1 MKKYASLLLSL
12 FLCATAASAQT
23 RHADLGLNGPWEYGI
38 DRNYTGTTLVPGIP
52 MDATHPAEGRLWY
65 RREIELPAGN
75 WNAAAL
81 ELKGARFRP
90 EVYIDGKLVSSQEGG
105 MIRSLHDLRHEAL
118 KPGNRITLEIS
129 LASLADVPPTDA
141 SFIPKVDQWRSN
153 CSSSLWDDVVLHLYT
168 NARTDRVLTDCDP
181 ETGHVKLRYRICG
194 TGAASAR
201 ITVTNGSGEL
211 LTRTGTALPGE
222 NEIAFDYRGL
232 LREWTPERP
241 VLYGL
246 RVELLDERG
255 ETLSDW
261 QQSLGLRRAAVAGKQ
276 FTLNGRPLKLRGGTV
291 VWHRWMRDAEG
302 REAGYDT
309 VWFRDNIVRRLK
321 EHGAN
326 LLRFHLGV
334 PPERL
339 LDLCDRYG
347 LAVQYEWNF
356 FHGMPASRES
366 LMEQY
371 PKWFDLAARH
381 PSVLLFHPYNET
393 EGEQLET
400 AWSALN
406 EIVRDYPPMILEDRD
421 VLHIHKY
428 WWSLFENLG
437 LYYDSSEQFPKAIMV
452 DEFGGNYLDGDG
464 EMGGYPSI
472 RESYMRFLG
481 RRHTAAERLHH
492 LDRSCGKVAE
502 YWRRIGAAGVAPF
515 TIASSYADGNHWFTG
530 PLRDGRPKNVWNALT
545 VLWSPQAVSMDI
557 WNCNFTPGQ
566 EIALPLH
573 FFNDTDRRST
583 LTARVEITD
592 AYSRRS
598 FAKTVECRVEPYD
611 KRIAECRIEMPATC
625 GDYILR
631 TTLLNPFEEVKYP
644 VVSEWDIRVLEAK
657 VPAPV
662 AEAVLYIPA
671 AETELLALAHRLGLR
686 TAADPAKADLLL
698 LGRASWEGL
707 DDCRPTIEKAVA
719 RGAGVVMLDIGE
731 RGLGQGYP
739 AEDGQLGPLQGVAR
753 VTDPKVTHYDLFGG
767 LSLTC
772 TEAAESESH
781 LHPDS
786 VHTELWRRLTPRH
799 TALWNGLRGGL
810 IVPAADFDVQ
820 GLSREAFS
828 AQWSRRGADVARMER
843 GNYYAYELCGFFA
856 FDSRP
861 DNKEVIRELRR
872 KAEFLVEDAP
882 ALAMSINP
890 KAPVRVTDL
899 GSGYRNSVR
908 GSASELVPLAAAG
921 KNLTRTPVLRIGFGD
936 GKGCLL
942 LSGLLTAGRL
952 DAARTPE
959 PGPFPVEYDEAAVQ
973 MVINLMENALE
984 NSPGG
989 TGGKRRLKNGLK
1001 RT

>member
-1 MKKYASLLLSL
+1 MKKYAPLLLL
-12 FLCATAASAQT
+12 FLFCTPAVPAQT
-23 RHADLGLNGPWEYGI
+23 RHADLSLNGPWEYGI
-38 DRNYTGTTLVPGIP
+38 DRKYTGTTTVPGVP
-52 MDATHPAEGRLWY
+52 MDATRPTEGRLWY
-65 RREIELPAGN
+65 RREVTLPAGS

-90 EVYIDGKLVSSQEGG
+90 EVYIDGERVSSQEGG

-129 LASLADVPPTDA
+129 LASLADVPPADA

-168 NARTDRVLTDCDP
+168 NACTDRVLTDCDP
-181 ETGHVKLRYRICG
+181 EAGQVTLRYRIRG

-201 ITVTNGSGEL
+201 ITVTDGPKEL

-222 NEIAFDYRGL
+222 NEITFGYRRL
-232 LREWTPERP
+232 LREWSPERP
-241 VLYGL
+241 ALYRL

-255 ETLSDW
+255 EVLSAW
-261 QQSLGLRRAAVAGKQ
+261 NQSLGLRRTAIAGKQ

-302 REAGYDT
+302 CEVGYDT

-381 PSVLLFHPYNET
+381 PSVLLCHPYNET

-406 EIVRDYPPMILEDRD
+406 EIVPDYPSMLLEDRD

-437 LYYDSSEQFPKAIMV
+437 LYYDSAEQFPKAIMV
-452 DEFGGNYLDGDG
+452 DEFGGNYLDGNG

-557 WNCNFTPGQ
+557 WDCNFTPGQ
-566 EIALPLH
+566 EIGLPLH

-583 LTARVEITD
+583 LTACVEITD
-592 AYSRRS
+592 AFSRRS
-598 FAKTVECRVEPYD
+598 LAKTIECRVEPYD
-611 KRIAECRIEMPATC
+611 KRIAVCRIEMPEAC

-631 TTLLNPFEEVKYP
+631 TTLLNPTGEVKYP

-657 VPAPV
+657 VPASV
-662 AEAVLYIPA
+662 AEADLYIPA
-671 AETELLALAHRLGLR
+671 AETELLALAHRLGLH
-686 TAADPAKADLLL
+686 TVADPAKADLLYW
-698 LGRASWEGL
+698 A
-707 DDCRPTIEKAVA
+707 
-719 RGAGVVMLDIGE
+719 
-731 RGLGQGYP
+731 
-739 AEDGQLGPLQGVAR
+739 
-753 VTDPKVTHYDLFGG
+753 
-767 LSLTC
+767 
-772 TEAAESESH
+772 
-781 LHPDS
+781 
-786 VHTELWRRLTPRH
+786 
-799 TALWNGLRGGL
+799 
-810 IVPAADFDVQ
+810 
-820 GLSREAFS
+820 
-828 AQWSRRGADVARMER
+828 
-843 GNYYAYELCGFFA
+843 
-856 FDSRP
+856 
-861 DNKEVIRELRR
+861 
-872 KAEFLVEDAP
+872 AP
-882 ALAMSINP
+882 AGNGW
-890 KAPVRVTDL
+890 T
-899 GSGYRNSVR
+899 
-908 GSASELVPLAAAG
+908 
-921 KNLTRTPVLRIGFGD
+921 TF
-936 GKGCLL
+936 
-942 LSGLLTAGRL
+942 AGRSEKPST
-952 DAARTPE
+952 AAQ
-959 PGPFPVEYDEAAVQ
+959 V
-973 MVINLMENALE
+973 
-984 NSPGG
+984 S
-989 TGGKRRLKNGLK
+989 
-1001 RT
+1001 

>member
-1 MKKYASLLLSL
+1 MKKHLFPLLALLLGAFS
-12 FLCATAASAQT
+12 ASARI
-23 RHADLGLNGPWEYGI
+23 RHADLDLNGLWEYGI
-38 DRNYTGTTLVPGIP
+38 DRDYTGTTIVPGVP
-52 MDATHPAEGRLWY
+52 MDATRPTEGRLWY
-65 RREIELPAGN
+65 RREVVLPEGC
-75 WNAAAL
+75 WNTAVL

-90 EVYIDGKLVSSQEGG
+90 EVYVDGERVSSQEGG
-105 MIRSLHDLRHEAL
+105 MIRSMHDLRHRSL
-118 KPGNRITLEIS
+118 RPGNRITLEIS

-141 SFIPKVDQWRSN
+141 SYIPKVDQWRSN
-153 CSSSLWDDVVLHLYT
+153 CSSSLWDDAVLHLHT
-168 NARTDRVLTDCDP
+168 DARIDRVLADCDP
-181 ETGHVKLRYRICG
+181 EAGRVALRYRIRG

-201 ITVTNGSGEL
+201 ITVSDGGKEL
-211 LTRTGTALPGE
+211 LIRTGSARSGE
-222 NEIAFDYRGL
+222 NELTVDYRGL
-232 LREWTPERP
+232 LREWSPEHP
-241 VLYGL
+241 HLYGL
-246 RVELLDERG
+246 RAELLDERG
-255 ETLSDW
+255 EVLSVW
-261 QQSLGLRRAAVAGKQ
+261 QQSLGLRRPEVEGKQ
-276 FTLNGRPLKLRGGTV
+276 FRLNGRPLKLRGGTV

-302 REAGYDT
+302 RDVGYDT

-381 PSVLLFHPYNET
+381 PSVLLHHPYNET

-406 EIVRDYPPMILEDRD
+406 EIVSDYPPMILEDRD

-437 LYYDSSEQFPKAIMV
+437 IYYDSCEQFPQAIMV
-452 DEFGGNYLDGDG
+452 DEFGGNYLDGNG

-481 RRHTAAERLHH
+481 RRHTAAQRLHH

-515 TIASSYADGNHWFTG
+515 TIASSYADGNHWFAG
-530 PLRDGRPKNVWNALT
+530 PLRDGRPKSVWNALT

-557 WNCNFTPGQ
+557 WDGNFTPGQ
-566 EIALPLH
+566 EITLPLH

-583 LTARVEITD
+583 LAARVEIVD
-592 AYSRRS
+592 AYARRS

-611 KRIAECRIEMPATC
+611 KRIAECRVELPAAC
-625 GDYILR
+625 GDYLLR
-631 TTLLNPFEEVKYP
+631 TTLLNPTDEVKYP
-644 VVSEWDIRVLEAK
+644 VVSEWDIRVLEAE
-657 VPAPV
+657 VPAAV
-662 AEAVLYIPA
+662 AEAAVHIPA
-671 AETELLALAHRLGLR
+671 DEPELLALARRLGLH
-686 TAADPAKADLLL
+686 TVSAPAKADLLL
-698 LGRASWEGL
+698 LGRNSWERL
-707 DDCRPTIEKAVA
+707 DDIRRSVEQAVA

-731 RGLGQGYP
+731 RYLGQGYP
-739 AEDGQLGPLQGVAR
+739 DEQGNLGPLQGVAR
-753 VTDPKVTHYDLFGG
+753 VTEPRITHYELFGG

-772 TEAAESESH
+772 TEAAEPESH

-786 VHTELWRRLTPRH
+786 LHTELWRRLTPRH

-810 IVPAADFDVQ
+810 LLPAADFDVQ

-828 AQWSRRGADVARMER
+828 AQWSRRGADIGRMAH
-843 GNYYAYELCGFFA
+843 GDYYAYELCGFFA
-856 FDSRP
+856 FDSLP
-861 DNKEVIRELRR
+861 DNREVIRALRR

-890 KAPVRVTDL
+890 RAPVRITDL
-899 GSGYRNSVR
+899 GSGYRRSAQ
-908 GSASELVPLAAAG
+908 GSATELVPLAAAG
-921 KNLTRTPVLRIGFGD
+921 KNLTRTPVLRIGFGA
-936 GKGCLL
+936 GKGCLI

-952 DAARTPE
+952 DAGRQPE
-959 PGPFPVEYDEAAVQ
+959 AGPYPVRYDEAAVQ
-973 MVINLMENALE
+973 LVINLIENALE
-984 NSPGG
+984 HSAGN
-989 TGGKRRLKNGLK
+989 R
-1001 RT
+1001 

>member
-1 MKKYASLLLSL
+1 MKKRTFLLLFAL
-12 FLCATAASAQT
+12 LCAPAVRAQL
-23 RHADLGLNGPWEYGI
+23 RHADLDLNGPWEYGI
-38 DRNYTGTTLVPGIP
+38 DRDYTGTTTVPGIP
-52 MDATHPAEGRLWY
+52 ADATRPTDGRLWY
-65 RREIELPAGN
+65 RREIRLPEGC
-75 WNAAAL
+75 WNTAVL

-90 EVYIDGKLVSSQEGG
+90 EVYVDGRRVSSQEGG
-105 MIRSLHDLRHEAL
+105 MIRSLHELRHEAL
-118 KPGNRITLEIS
+118 RPGSRIVLEIS
-129 LASLADVPPTDA
+129 LASLADTPASDA
-141 SFIPKVDQWRSN
+141 SYIPKVDQWRSN
-153 CSSSLWDDVVLHLYT
+153 CSSSLWDDAVLHLYT
-168 NARTDRVLTDCDP
+168 DASIDRLLTDCDP
-181 ETGHVKLRYRICG
+181 ATGRAALRYRIRG
-194 TGAASAR
+194 RGAAAVR
-201 ITVTNGSGEL
+201 IAVTDGDREL
-211 LTRTGTALPGE
+211 LTLSGGALPGD
-222 NEIAFDYRGL
+222 NEIAFDYRGV
-232 LREWTPERP
+232 LREWSPEHP
-241 VLYGL
+241 HLYGL
-246 RVELLDERG
+246 RAELLDEGG
-255 ETLSDW
+255 EVLSVW
-261 QQSLGLRRAAVAGKQ
+261 RQSLGLRRPEVAGKQ
-276 FTLNGRPLKLRGGTV
+276 FRLNGRPLKLRGGTV

-302 REAGYDT
+302 REVGYDT

-381 PSVLLFHPYNET
+381 PSVLLHHPYNET

-406 EIVRDYPPMILEDRD
+406 EIVPDYPPLILEDRD

-437 LYYDSSEQFPKAIMV
+437 VYYDSCEQFPKAIMV

-515 TIASSYADGNHWFTG
+515 TIASSYADGNHWFAG
-530 PLRDGRPKNVWNALT
+530 PLREGRPKNVWNALT

-557 WNCNFTPGQ
+557 WNCDFTPRQ
-566 EIALPLH
+566 RIVLPLH

-583 LTARVEITD
+583 LTARVEIVD
-592 AYSRRS
+592 AFSRQS
-598 FAKTVECRVEPYD
+598 FAKCVECRVEPYD
-611 KRIAECRIEMPATC
+611 KRIAECRVEMPDAC

-631 TTLLNPFEEVKYP
+631 TTLLNSVDGVKYP
-644 VVSEWDIRVLEAK
+644 VVSEWDIRVLEAE
-657 VPAPV
+657 VPA
-662 AEAVLYIPA
+662 AVSAAALHIPA
-671 AETELLALAHRLGLR
+671 AEPELLALARRLGLR
-686 TAADPAKADLLL
+686 TVSDPAKADLLL
-698 LGRASWEGL
+698 LGRNSWEGL
-707 DDCRPTIEKAVA
+707 DGCRRTIEKAV
-719 RGAGVVMLDIGE
+719 GNGIGVVMLDIGE
-731 RGLGQGYP
+731 RYLGQGYP
-739 AEDGQLGPLQGVAR
+739 DREGQLGPLQGVAR
-753 VTDPKVTHYDLFGG
+753 VTEPRVTHYELFGG

-772 TEAAESESH
+772 TEAAEPESH

-786 VHTELWRRLTPRH
+786 LHTELWRRLTPRH

-810 IVPAADFDVQ
+810 IVPAADFEVQ

-828 AQWSRRGADVARMER
+828 AQWSRRGADVERMAH
-843 GNYYAYELCGFFA
+843 GDCYAYELCGFFA
-856 FDSRP
+856 FDSLP
-861 DNKEVIRELRR
+861 DNREVIRALRR

-882 ALAMSINP
+882 ALAMSVNP
-890 KAPVRVTDL
+890 RAPVRITDL
-899 GSGYRNSVR
+899 GSGYRSSAR
-908 GSASELVPLAAAG
+908 GCAAELVPLASAG
-921 KNLTRTPVLRIGFGD
+921 KNLTRTPVLRIGFGPD
-936 GKGCLL
+936 KGCLI

-952 DAARTPE
+952 DADRQPE
-959 PGPFPVEYDEAAVQ
+959 PGSCSVEYDEAAVQ
-973 MVINLMENALE
+973 MVINLIENALE
-984 NSPGG
+984 HSAGR
-989 TGGKRRLKNGLK
+989 K
-1001 RT
+1001 